1 MKTSPP
7 KPHASGLRTESA
19 ARVATAASIAF
30 PPARSIS
37 TPAAEA
43 SQCPLL
49 TTAPRD
55 MMTGLPKSMVFR
67 PPGESPQSPSS
78 RHALHHMRP
87 RVGGVDRFTQTAQ
100 MLTHILRLPARR
112 AELERRELIEVREE
126 GGDVFGVAPGQRRD
140 RERTVVVGVDLL
152 GEDAA
157 RQGAL
162 RDPMQEG
169 QRPLELLARRR
180 ACDHVARP
188 PERTDEPRISRDVR
202 DIVRDL
208 MIIVV
213 FVTRDPADRRPH
225 PEPIENLIEGRPQQ
239 RIVGREHP
247 EL

>member
-19 ARVATAASIAF
+19 ASVATAASIAF

-37 TPAAEA
+37 IPAAEA

-55 MMTGLPKSMVFR
+55 MMTGLPSMVLH
-67 PPGESPQSPSS
+67 PPGESPRTPSS
-78 RHALHHMRP
+78 RHALHHMRS
-87 RVGGVDRFTQTAQ
+87 RVGGIDRFTQTTQ

-112 AELERRELIEVREE
+112 AKLERREFIEVREE

-140 RERTVVVGVDLL
+140 RERTVVVRVDLL

-157 RQGAL
+157 RQRAL
-162 RDPMQEG
+162 GDPMQEG
-169 QRPLELLARRR
+169 QRRLELFSRRR
-180 ACDHVARP
+180 AGDHVARA
-188 PERTDEPRISRDVR
+188 PERTDEPWISRDVR

-208 MIIVV
+208 MIIFV
-213 FVTRDPADRRPH
+213 FEKPDTADRRPH
-225 PEPIENLIEGRPQQ
+225 PEPIEHLIEGRPQQ